1 MLPIM
6 FQLTQPQTVKP
17 HVLFPPGHP
26 NGTNVMMRS
35 HRPSLLDLRFT
46 GDPWIEADDDGT
58 AALCLDGYQLTRIR
72 LVTLDLPSLNRV
84 FHQLR
89 QARRAAGRSP

>member
-6 FQLTQPQTVKP
+6 IQLSQTQNAQP
-17 HVLFPPGHP
+17 HVPFTPGHL
-26 NGTNVMMRS
+26 NGTHVMMRS
-35 HRPSLLDLRFT
+35 YRPSLLDLRFT

-89 QARRAAGRSP
+89 QARRSAGNSP